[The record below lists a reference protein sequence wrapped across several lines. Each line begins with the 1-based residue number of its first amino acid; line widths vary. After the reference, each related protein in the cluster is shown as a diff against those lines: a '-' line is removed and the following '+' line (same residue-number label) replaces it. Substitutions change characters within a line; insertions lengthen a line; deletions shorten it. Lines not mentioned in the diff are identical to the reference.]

1 MPTPPYIIF
10 ELLGVVKDSV
20 GVQCAPA
27 QSINDPNFVEYM
39 QWVAAGNQPI
49 IDNTTSPD
57 TPRTP
62 NPSQF
67 IVDGKTILGGLSTL
81 LTNPNL
87 ANLSLMINA
96 SISAEQWT
104 DVEQLI
110 VSSHTAGLI
119 TDEQYVAIATS
130 ADANNIPISL

>member
-96 SISAEQWT
+96 SISAKQWT